1 MKTVILCINPETCFS
16 DHPDRLDDLGYV
28 PLAAAR
34 VADRVACD
42 LGIRTEYDAEFRAW
56 HGGRIDQLARRSGLV
71 ATLDRTVTD
80 AELEAVS
87 DAYAAALAAEAV
99 VALAD

>member
-1 MKTVILCINPETCFS
+1 MKTVILCINTETCFS

-28 PLAAAR
+28 PVAAAR

-56 HGGRIDQLARRSGLV
+56 HGGRIDQFARRCGLA

-80 AELEAVS
+80 SELEAIS
-87 DAYAAALAAEAV
+87 DAYHAALAAEAI